1 MQLKMNMA
9 SYSKESI
16 QINILDM
23 TFVKIRKSISS
34 NKMAQNKAKEQRTV
48 KHKLGVVA
56 KQKQ

>member
-1 MQLKMNMA
+1 MNMA

-16 QINILDM
+16 QINILGM
-23 TFVKIRKSISS
+23 TFVKIPKSISL
-34 NKMAQNKAKEQRTV
+34 NKMAQNKAKKQRTV